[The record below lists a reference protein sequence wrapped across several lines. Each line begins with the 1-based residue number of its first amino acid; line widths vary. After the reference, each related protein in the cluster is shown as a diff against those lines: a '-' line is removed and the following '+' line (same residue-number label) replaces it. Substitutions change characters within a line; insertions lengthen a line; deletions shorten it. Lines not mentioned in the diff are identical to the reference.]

1 MSYFKDTQS
10 GELFIHLNKARL
22 TTNPADKVVV
32 YVQTKTGE
40 VWAMPWDD
48 YYGLL
53 PNGDPRFQPVHEAEA
68 KKQLRRERR
77 RLMNG

>member
-1 MSYFKDTQS
+1 MNYFRDTQT

-32 YVQTKTGE
+32 YVQTKTSE

-48 YYGLL
+48 YYGRL
-53 PNGDPRFQPVHEAEA
+53 PDGSWRFQTVSDSEA